1 MQKNENFNIIDELT
15 GLYNRRYLFLRLDEE
30 IKRAKRK
37 DGVFSLFLLDLDY
50 FKMVNDSF
58 GHIRGDEVLK
68 EFGTLLKS
76 ALRDSDLAFRYGG
89 DEFVVIL
96 PDTERE
102 HAKRAAERIIERVKN
117 YTFSGEPPVNLS
129 VSIGI
134 SVFPYDGVTAESI
147 FKVADRRL
155 YEAKRKGRSRA
166 VHISEVLTERSPYIS
181 FNELRLIGRDYHI
194 DQIKKFLGL
203 LSEEQ
208 GGFLF
213 IKGDRG
219 CGKTRLLREIT
230 KIAELTGYRSIYI
243 KAMKHVE
250 GLPFNT
256 VKDILKKIYSV
267 YGPDVFFQIPEAY
280 QLEIYKLL
288 PEIFTYKPEFETKFL
303 TSSPYRLFRAI
314 LIIFENIARAG
325 GILIMV
331 DDAHWMDRKSVEFFQ
346 YAASNLQSMQIIFI
360 FSYISY
366 KTREIEELLKFILS
380 LENFLELEVL
390 PLSPKEVESLL
401 WEALRERPPDDFV
414 NWVYEKT
421 GGKPAYIA
429 ILVKALIQQN
439 VLVWE
444 GGWRFG
450 DYTTIKIPKELSSAL
465 IYEYTKR
472 PKETVKVLELCSV
485 IGDSFSADFIA
496 SLLDIN
502 LGAVLDVMDELV
514 REGLLEERE
523 EYLHYRFAN
532 RMIRDAIYELISDD
546 RRKRLHYLV
555 ASKLEEMFWGHKDI
569 SPKTVAFH
577 YMQADMKKK
586 AIPFLE
592 LSVQTSMENYAYN
605 DAINTIHEL
614 LEILEDSRD
623 YSRLSALYYKLGIC
637 YKHVNLFK
645 EAKKAFERSL
655 QLGKEISDQLMA
667 ARLYK
672 EIAGI
677 CDELGMDDEMLFNA
691 ERAISIAS
699 TINAREELL
708 EAMNLKAIYYGDKE
722 KNYVEAILT
731 LESAIEMA
739 EEERDNKVL
748 PKLYANYGKYEF
760 MLSHY
765 DRSKMYFERALDLA
779 VSLGDKRL
787 ESVILLNYASVVF
800 WMEGLES
807 ARKYYERAREIA
819 QMYTFQRILP
829 YIYSNLSVIYIHMG
843 EYSLAYEL
851 LERTYNLYRQMD
863 RMERAYFYLARMG
876 SVKVYMGNLEEGRR
890 ILEKVIQDSYKNKY
904 LDAMAEAKLRLFIL
918 TSWEA
923 NIEKGLELVDELKKL
938 KNIRKRDLN
947 LNLFSFYVE
956 YSKQPLEYE
965 KDILKL
971 MNECKRTKDIYSL
984 SQAVTTV
991 AKMYY
996 KAGRKKDALVH
1007 LRDVIN
1013 LTFARG
1019 FYRYFLETSLFYLL
1033 IENNIKEIENVYS
1046 LVRKLEEKLS
1056 ARHRLMF
1063 SLANAHVNIVQ
1074 GNFEGVEENL
1084 GAIIEQI
1091 QRSGFRVLLP
1101 YAYRIMAELHDAR
1114 GDEAKSK
1121 DYMNK
1126 AETFFVLGN

>member
-15 GLYNRRYLFLRLDEE
+15 GLYNRRYLFLRLDQE
-30 IKRAKRK
+30 IKRTKRK
-37 DGVFSLFLLDLDY
+37 DGVFSLFFLDLDY

-68 EFGTLLKS
+68 ELGALLKS
-76 ALRDSDLAFRYGG
+76 SLRDSDLAFRYGG

-102 HAKRAAERIIERVKN
+102 QAKRVAERIIERVKN
-117 YTFSGEPPVNLS
+117 YTFSGEPPVNIS

-147 FKVADRRL
+147 FKVADHRL

-166 VHISEVLTERSPYIS
+166 VYISEVLTERSPYIS

-208 GGFLF
+208 GGVLF

-230 KIAELTGYRSIYI
+230 KIGELTGYRSIYI

-256 VKDILKKIYSV
+256 VKDLLKKIYSV
-267 YGPDVFFQIPEAY
+267 HGPDVFFQIPEAY

-288 PEIFTYKPEFETKFL
+288 PEIFPYKPEFESKFL

-314 LIIFENIARAG
+314 LVILENIAREG
-325 GILIMV
+325 GILIMI

-346 YAASNLQSMQIIFI
+346 YAASNLQSIQIIFI

-366 KTREIEELLKFILS
+366 KTREIEELLKFASS
-380 LENFLELEVL
+380 LENFLELELL

-414 NWVYEKT
+414 NWVYDKT

-429 ILVKALIQQN
+429 ILVKALLQQN

-444 GGWRFG
+444 GKWKFG
-450 DYTTIKIPKELSSAL
+450 DYTTVKIPKELSSAL

-472 PKETVKVLELCSV
+472 PKETIKVLELCSV

-502 LGAVLDVMDELV
+502 LGVVLDVMDKLV
-514 REGLLEERE
+514 REGLLEEIE
-523 EYLHYRFAN
+523 EYLHYRFAT
-532 RMIRDAIYELISDD
+532 RMIRDAIYELINDD

-555 ASKLEEMFWGHKDI
+555 ASKLEEMFWRHKDI
-569 SPKTVAFH
+569 NPKTVAFH
-577 YMQADMKKK
+577 FIQADMKRK

-592 LSVQTSMENYAYN
+592 LSVQNSMENYAYN
-605 DAINTIHEL
+605 DAINTIHKL
-614 LEILEDSRD
+614 LEILKDSRD
-623 YSRLSALYYKLGIC
+623 YSRLAALYYKLGIC

-645 EAKKAFERSL
+645 EAKEAFERSL
-655 QLGKEISDQLMA
+655 DLVKEISDQLMA

-672 EIAGI
+672 EIADI
-677 CDELGMDDEMLFNA
+677 CDELGMADEMLFNI

-722 KNYVEAILT
+722 KNYVEAIMT
-731 LESAIEMA
+731 LESAIKMA

-760 MLSHY
+760 MLNHY

-829 YIYSNLSVIYIHMG
+829 YIYGNLSVIYIHMG

-863 RMERAYFYLARMG
+863 RMERAYSYLARMG
-876 SVKVYMGNLEEGRR
+876 SVKVYMGNLEEGKR

-904 LDAMAEAKLRLFIL
+904 LDAMAEAKLRMFIL

-923 NIEKGLELVDELKKL
+923 NIKKGLELVDELKKL
-938 KNIRKRDLN
+938 KNIRKRDLD
-947 LNLFSFYVE
+947 LNLFAFYVE

-971 MNECKRTKDIYSL
+971 MNECKRTRDIYSL

-991 AKMYY
+991 GKMYY
-996 KAGRKKDALVH
+996 KAGRKEDALVH

-1033 IENNIKEIENVYS
+1033 IEDNIKEIENVYS
-1046 LVRKLEEKLS
+1046 LVRKLEEKFS
-1056 ARHRLMF
+1056 ARQRLMF
-1063 SLANAHVNIVQ
+1063 SLANARVNIVKE
-1074 GNFEGVEENL
+1074 NFEGLEENL
-1084 GAIIEQI
+1084 RAMIEKI
-1091 QRSGFRVLLP
+1091 QKSGFLVLLP
-1101 YAYRIMAELHDAR
+1101 YAYRIMAELHDAM
-1114 GDEAKSK
+1114 GDKAKSK
-1121 DYMNK
+1121 DYMDK
-1126 AETFFVLGN
+1126 VETFFTLGN